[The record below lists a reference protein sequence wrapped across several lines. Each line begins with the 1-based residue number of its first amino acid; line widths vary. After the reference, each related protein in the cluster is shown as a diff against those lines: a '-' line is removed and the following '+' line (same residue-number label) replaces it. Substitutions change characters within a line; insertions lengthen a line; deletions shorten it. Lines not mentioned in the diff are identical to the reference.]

1 MVVLSVF
8 IVKRS
13 TSRHKLEKELYLND
27 WTNEWR
33 EERDEKKNEQTKVF
47 SSKHE
52 NGVVQNDFTGFLFF
66 SIVFFF
72 FYFYF
77 ELSFDCFFFNSSHSL
92 TIFMSLTQTFSRWIN
107 LSLSFFN
114 RFGFDLLKLAIQIS
128 IQFHLIGHINKVIV
142 FRCSISDVRR
152 FYFVS
157 FFFLLFLRLLF
168 CFLVS
173 FHLRISL

>member
-1 MVVLSVF
+1 MNKWM
-8 IVKRS
+8 KR
-13 TSRHKLEKELYLND
+13 RKRWKKK
-27 WTNEWR
+27 WTNKSIFIETW
-33 EERDEKKNEQTKVF
+33 KWCGTKWLYRF
-47 SSKHE
+47 SLFFHRLLLLL
-52 NGVVQNDFTGFLFF
+52 FLFRTQF
-66 SIVFFF
+66 W
-72 FYFYF
+72 
-77 ELSFDCFFFNSSHSL
+77 LFFFNSSHSL